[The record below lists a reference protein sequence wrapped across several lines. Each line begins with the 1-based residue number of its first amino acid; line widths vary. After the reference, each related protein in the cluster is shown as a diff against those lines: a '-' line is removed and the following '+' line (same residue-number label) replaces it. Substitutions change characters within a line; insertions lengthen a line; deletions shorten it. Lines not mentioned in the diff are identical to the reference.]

1 MNKIIDEARNQYGE
15 SPKQI
20 AREMGNALAE
30 SESFQLFCY
39 WSECVKGNC
48 LEELENALEQYFI
61 NEEWR
66 EYQKKHTV

>member
-20 AREMGNALAE
+20 AGELGNALAE

-39 WSECVKGNC
+39 WSECVKGEY
-48 LEELENALEQYFI
+48 LEELEIALEQYFI
-61 NEEWR
+61 NVEWR
-66 EYQKKHTV
+66 EYYKKHIA

>member
-20 AREMGNALAE
+20 ARELGNALAE

-39 WSECVKGNC
+39 WSECIKGNC
-48 LEELENALEQYFI
+48 LEELENALE
-61 NEEWR
+61 
-66 EYQKKHTV
+66 

>member
-20 AREMGNALAE
+20 ARELGNALAE

-39 WSECVKGNC
+39 WSECVKEEY
-48 LEELENALEQYFI
+48 LEELEIALEQYFI
-61 NEEWR
+61 NVEWR
-66 EYQKKHTV
+66 EYYKKHIA

>member
-20 AREMGNALAE
+20 ARELGNALAE

-39 WSECVKGNC
+39 WSECVKGEY
-48 LEELENALEQYFI
+48 LEELEIALEQCFI
-61 NEEWR
+61 NVEWR
-66 EYQKKHTV
+66 EYYKKHIA